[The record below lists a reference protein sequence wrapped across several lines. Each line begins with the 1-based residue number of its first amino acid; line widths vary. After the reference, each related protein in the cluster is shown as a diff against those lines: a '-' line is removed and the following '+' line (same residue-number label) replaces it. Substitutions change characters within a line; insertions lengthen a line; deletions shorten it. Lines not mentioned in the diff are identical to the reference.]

1 MVHAN
6 SHSLPSLSKCKG
18 FTRIS
23 EDSSEIAF
31 LLVENYFMT
40 TRYGLRFVSE
50 FLKKILFNS
59 KNLHLFIACQ
69 PRRMAVKK
77 RNTDLRDSIMPIILT
92 ILSLEL
98 NK

>member
-1 MVHAN
+1 MYWTLTPRCYPAFTHWYILSAN
-6 SHSLPSLSKCKG
+6 SDSLPSPSKCKG

-50 FLKKILFNS
+50 FLKNS
-59 KNLHLFIACQ
+59 LH
-69 PRRMAVKK
+69 
-77 RNTDLRDSIMPIILT
+77 
-92 ILSLEL
+92 
-98 NK
+98 